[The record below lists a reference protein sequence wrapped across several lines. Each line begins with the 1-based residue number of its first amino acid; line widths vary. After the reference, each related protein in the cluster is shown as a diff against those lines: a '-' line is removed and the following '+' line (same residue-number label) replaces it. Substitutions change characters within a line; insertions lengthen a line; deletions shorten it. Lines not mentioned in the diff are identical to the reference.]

1 MLDQKALEAFQP
13 VNKPFFDGH
22 APFRVKQSDLI
33 KSIEISAIEAREMV
47 NDPLGNAPK
56 QPFGFLNSVWQH
68 FREGLKDD
76 DKLWLFK
83 SHHQVGWFVNEM
95 RLGYAKVNGS
105 DIESHFIVQVIQ
117 LPRDVDKQIPTNA
130 MRGKGKRK

>member
-1 MLDQKALEAFQP
+1 MLDQKALEALQP
-13 VNKPFFDGH
+13 VNKPFSDSH
-22 APFRVKQSDLI
+22 PPFRVKPSDLI
-33 KSIEISAIEAREMV
+33 KCIQISAIESREMV
-47 NDPLGNAPK
+47 DDPLGSAPK

-95 RLGYAKVNGS
+95 RLGYARVKGS
-105 DIESHFIVQVIQ
+105 DIESHFIGQVTQ
-117 LPRDVDKQIPTNA
+117 LPREVDKQIPANA